1 MRLPSLRAWPPPLAA
16 GEDTYQEFI
25 AGTIPVKRVVT
36 DSNEVLVIVE
46 HEWGILRAFDE
57 YLDAIRQREGPPEV
71 VDYSVTWTGMTG
83 GETRP
88 TVIRLEL
95 RIDGLRARPRLLFH
109 DVAMTPLWMLT
120 QGAMLGL
127 FVDRQRPQS
136 GVTAGG
142 RVAARPDPGPGRPP
156 TGPHTGRG
164 AAPAATG
171 TAHRRVARLG
181 AGRSG
186 RAHTSAG
193 EGKPSTNQTEGDHHA

>member
-46 HEWGILRAFDE
+46 HDWGIQRALDE
-57 YLDAIRQREGPPEV
+57 YLDAIRQREGPPEI
-71 VDYSVTWTGMTG
+71 VDYSVTWTGLTG

-109 DVAMTPLWMLT
+109 DAAMTPLWMLT
-120 QGAMLGL
+120 QRAMLAL
-127 FVDRQRPQS
+127 SVDRS
-136 GVTAGG
+136 GVNPASPLEGLWLLGPTPVPGGLRRVLTQAGVP
-142 RVAARPDPGPGRPP
+142 RPLPRARPPRHAPR
-156 TGPHTGRG
+156 RG
-164 AAPAATG
+164 
-171 TAHRRVARLG
+171 
-181 AGRSG
+181 
-186 RAHTSAG
+186 
-193 EGKPSTNQTEGDHHA
+193 K

>member
-46 HEWGILRAFDE
+46 HEWRILRAFDE
-57 YLDAIRQREGPPEV
+57 YLDAVGQREGPPEV

-95 RIDGLRARPRLLFH
+95 RTVGLRARPRLLFH
-109 DVAMTPLWMLT
+109 DVAMTPLWMSP
-120 QGAMLGL
+120 
-127 FVDRQRPQS
+127 R
-136 GVTAGG
+136 G
-142 RVAARPDPGPGRPP
+142 RCSDC
-156 TGPHTGRG
+156 
-164 AAPAATG
+164 
-171 TAHRRVARLG
+171 L
-181 AGRSG
+181 
-186 RAHTSAG
+186 
-193 EGKPSTNQTEGDHHA
+193 

>member
-46 HEWGILRAFDE
+46 HDWGIQRALDE
-57 YLDAIRQREGPPEV
+57 YLDAIRQREGPPEI
-71 VDYSVTWTGMTG
+71 VDYSVTWTGLTG

-109 DVAMTPLWMLT
+109 DAAMTPLWMLT
-120 QGAMLGL
+120 QRAMLAL
-127 FVDRQRPQS
+127 SVDRS
-136 GVTAGG
+136 GVNPASPLEGLWLLGPTPVPGGLRRVLTQAGVP
-142 RVAARPDPGPGRPP
+142 RPLPRARPPRHAPR
-156 TGPHTGRG
+156 RG
-164 AAPAATG
+164 KKRARTRARAS
-171 TAHRRVARLG
+171 AHHRQ
-181 AGRSG
+181 
-186 RAHTSAG
+186 
-193 EGKPSTNQTEGDHHA
+193 PN

>member
-120 QGAMLGL
+120 QHAMLGL
-127 FVDRQRPQS
+127 CVDRQWPQS
-136 GVTAGG
+136 ASRRSRTCGFS
-142 RVAARPDPGPGRPP
+142 ARPRPGRPSP
-156 TGPHTGRG
+156 GPHPGRG
-164 AAPAATG
+164 AAPTAACAATVAARAAAREEAG
-171 TAHRRVARLG
+171 ARTQAPASANHRQ
-181 AGRSG
+181 
-186 RAHTSAG
+186 
-193 EGKPSTNQTEGDHHA
+193 PN

>member
-1 MRLPSLRAWPPPLAA
+1 MRLPSLRAWPAPLAA

-36 DSNEVLVIVE
+36 DGNDVLVIVE
-46 HEWGILRAFDE
+46 HEWGIQRAFDE

-120 QGAMLGL
+120 QHAMLGL
-127 FVDRQRPQS
+127 SVDRS
-136 GVTAGG
+136 GVNRASPLEDLWLLGPTPVPGGLRRVLTQAGVP
-142 RVAARPDPGPGRPP
+142 RPLPLARPLSPRAPR
-156 TGPHTGRG
+156 RG
-164 AAPAATG
+164 KKRA
-171 TAHRRVARLG
+171 
-181 AGRSG
+181 
-186 RAHTSAG
+186 RAHKRARRHTID
-193 EGKPSTNQTEGDHHA
+193 NRTEGEDHA

>member
-46 HEWGILRAFDE
+46 HEWGVLRAFDD

-127 FVDRQRPQS
+127 FVDRHGLNPKSPLEDVWLLGPTPVPAGLRRVLTQAGVPRPLPP
-136 GVTAGG
+136 
-142 RVAARPDPGPGRPP
+142 ARAPSHRPP
-156 TGPHTGRG
+156 RRG
-164 AAPAATG
+164 KKRA
-171 TAHRRVARLG
+171 
-181 AGRSG
+181 
-186 RAHTSAG
+186 RAHKRPRRRTI
-193 EGKPSTNQTEGDHHA
+193 EKPN